1 MIQKSQTDGQKLG
14 RFTED
19 FSYSDLVRYE
29 VNSAKNDEFEM
40 VVDFVKSDIFDKEI
54 IRFERQ

>member
-1 MIQKSQTDGQKLG
+1 M
-14 RFTED
+14 
-19 FSYSDLVRYE
+19 YVRYE